1 MTDWLHQPINDNGF
15 WQKCAAHDV
24 KPSDSIAS
32 PPNSYLVV
40 HVHSRHGI
48 RGSVKLTDASFGIAP
63 ETSRFVLISDQLPSE
78 TIQRLTTVL
87 RNNRLS
93 SGYLVREALDYQTI
107 YLIDPNQDFTASDR
121 TLFVDNDRTLIKI
134 NGNTGSE
141 LAQDLASKLS

>member
-1 MTDWLHQPINDNGF
+1 MTEWLRQPFNDSGF
-15 WQKCAAHDV
+15 WQKCLDHHVEPFGQDHAYDV
-24 KPSDSIAS
+24 
-32 PPNSYLVV
+32 VV
-40 HVHSRHGI
+40 VR
-48 RGSVKLTDASFGIAP
+48 RKSVKLIDRNSAAAP

-141 LAQDLASKLS
+141 LAQDLETRLS